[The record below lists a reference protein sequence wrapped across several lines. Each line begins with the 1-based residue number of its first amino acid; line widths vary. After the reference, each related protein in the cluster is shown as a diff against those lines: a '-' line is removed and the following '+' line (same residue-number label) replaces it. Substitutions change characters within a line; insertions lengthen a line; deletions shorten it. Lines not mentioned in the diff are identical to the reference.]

1 MSRMGKMK
9 KQKNITI
16 EKNCEGAKENLL
28 TFYNSTK
35 QTEKEKDIYLQMAW
49 KDDINA
55 MNHLGMIFGNEGNFK
70 ESEKWFLK
78 AAALGDEHAKNNLK
92 VLKDNFKKS
101 N

>member
-1 MSRMGKMK
+1 
-9 KQKNITI
+9 
-16 EKNCEGAKENLL
+16 
-28 TFYNSTK
+28 
-35 QTEKEKDIYLQMAW
+35 MAW

-78 AAALGDEHAKNNLK
+78 AAALGDKHAKNNLE
-92 VLKDNFKKS
+92 VLKNSLKKS